1 MSGPGAHASHCTFLS
16 LPAEIRRKTY
26 EFVFEG
32 NTVYVKPGKRIT
44 RTIKI
49 ARSLETLYQFRY
61 SRQFSCGVELG
72 VHDDSGGIRL
82 ND

>member
-1 MSGPGAHASHCTFLS
+1 MSDPGAHASYCTFLS

-26 EFVFEG
+26 EFVLEG
-32 NTVYVKPGKRIT
+32 NTVFVKPGKRIT
-44 RTIKI
+44 RTIKTT
-49 ARSLETLYQFRY
+49 RSLEALYQFHY

-82 ND
+82 DD